1 MPNILQFSCNLF
13 EEKSYIVFKED
24 GGSCV
29 IVDPGFCGEDEKR
42 SVLKSLKSN
51 GLRPEAILLTHGH
64 FDHIYGVKFLQDS
77 FKVPVY
83 MHPADKPVLE
93 YDKEMTARF
102 GLGEPD
108 CGFVT
113 TDISDGQKLSAAG
126 LSFEVIATPGH
137 TPGGVCY
144 LDREEGILFSGDTLF
159 KGAIGRTDFK
169 YGEYDDEIRSIME
182 KLIFL
187 DPSTRVLPG
196 HGPQTTIGHERTE
209 NPFLE
214 PFNEKEDTD
223 SEVEPVSIR
232 LA

>member
-1 MPNILQFSCNLF
+1 MLNVLQFNCNLF
-13 EEKSYIVFKED
+13 EEKSYVVFKEE
-24 GGSCV
+24 GGGCV
-29 IVDPGFCGEDEKR
+29 IVDPGFYREDEKR
-42 SVLKSLKSN
+42 PVLDALERNALS
-51 GLRPEAILLTHGH
+51 PEAILLTHGH
-64 FDHIYGVKFLQDS
+64 FDHVYGAKFLQDS
-77 FKVPVY
+77 YKVPVY
-83 MHPADKPVLE
+83 MHPADKLILE
-93 YDKEMTARF
+93 YDKEMTAGFR
-102 GLGEPD
+102 LKEPD

-113 TDISDGQKLSAAG
+113 TDVSDGEKLSVAG

-144 LDREEGILFSGDTLF
+144 LDRDEGVLFSGDTLF

-196 HGPQTTIGHERTE
+196 HGPETTIGHERTG

-232 LA
+232 LS